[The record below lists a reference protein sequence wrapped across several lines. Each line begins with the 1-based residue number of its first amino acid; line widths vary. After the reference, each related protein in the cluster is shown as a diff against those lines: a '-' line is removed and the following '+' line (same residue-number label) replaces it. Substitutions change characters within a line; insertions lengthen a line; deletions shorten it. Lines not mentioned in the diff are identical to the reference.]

1 MNLTKRGKYTRL
13 NILSNLISSK
23 KSYSVVDISKILRI
37 LLLINV
43 ETAIQGLTRKP
54 T

>member
-1 MNLTKRGKYTRL
+1 MNLTKKGKYTRL

-23 KSYSVVDISKILRI
+23 KSYLSKILRI
-37 LLLINV
+37 LLVINV
-43 ETAIQGLTRKP
+43 ETANQGLTRKP